1 MRVRVIKEYN
11 DLELKKIMVP
21 GREDSEFFVSKERGE
36 FLISK
41 GFVEE
46 VKGKPKKE
54 KEVEPAEEE

>member
-11 DLELKKIMVP
+11 DLELKKIMKP
-21 GREDSEFFVSKERGE
+21 NKEDSEFYVSKERGD

-46 VKGKPKKE
+46 VKAKPKKE
-54 KEVEPAEEE
+54 KEVEPAEEV